1 MELVH
6 NNAVDPPQK
15 RIVSI
20 ETIHEIFRPA
30 AAVVYV
36 PLFRGAPLQQ
46 PFRGNFLNMGDQRP
60 NIEIRQAHRELIK
73 EPTNNVWE
81 VFFINIV

>member
-1 MELVH
+1 
-6 NNAVDPPQK
+6 
-15 RIVSI
+15 
-20 ETIHEIFRPA
+20 
-30 AAVVYV
+30 
-36 PLFRGAPLQQ
+36 
-46 PFRGNFLNMGDQRP
+46 MGDQRP